1 MIDKRYNDLLKK
13 VCGDIVLSE
22 NPGETMKKWREI
34 FRISQNELSQH
45 LKVSPSTLCDYEAN
59 RRKSPGAKVIKRFC
73 EALFLIDIKNGARTV
88 ESLLKEENPNTNK
101 YYELYEFSKFMSAE
115 TFVKK
120 INGKVITN
128 ADKIKSLRIFGYTIL
143 DSLNVILN
151 VPYNQLHQIYGDTN
165 ERALIFTGVTTGRSP
180 MVVVRTN
187 PIKPAIVVFINLD
200 QVDPLAIKISEKETI
215 PIITTDMP
223 VQEIKKALSF

>member
-1 MIDKRYNDLLKK
+1 MIDKKYLDIMKK
-13 VCGDIVLSE
+13 ICGDIVISE

-34 FRISQNELSQH
+34 FKISQNELSQQ
-45 LKVSPSTLCDYEAN
+45 LKISPSTLCDYEAN

-73 EALFLIDIKNGARTV
+73 EALLLIDIKNGAKVV
-88 ESLLKEENPNTNK
+88 ESLLKEESSNVSK
-101 YYELYEFSKFMSAE
+101 YYELYEFSKYMSAE
-115 TFVKK
+115 NFVKK

-128 ADKIKSLRIFGYTIL
+128 AEKLKSLRIFGYTIL

-187 PIKPAIVVFINLD
+187 PIKPALVVFINLD
-200 QVDPLAIKISEKETI
+200 HVDPLAIKISEKETI
-215 PIITTDMP
+215 PIVTTDMS
-223 VQEIKKALSF
+223 VQEIKKVLSV